1 MCFFTKVT
9 LNGSSLYD
17 KYGKKSMLL
26 KIMPYPTKGLDNL
39 LEVYDIISLKF
50 VKDGKLTK
58 LPDN

>member
-1 MCFFTKVT
+1 
-9 LNGSSLYD
+9 
-17 KYGKKSMLL
+17 MLL